1 MKYLPQH
8 LIEYI
13 IFHEMVHVIEKKHN
27 NSFCMIIEKRYK
39 DYQGLEREL
48 FEYWFIISS
57 MEIDL

>member
-13 IFHEMVHVIEKKHN
+13 IFHEIIHVIEKKHN
-27 NSFCMIIEKRYK
+27 NRFWEIIEKRYK

-57 MEIDL
+57 MKIGL